1 MNVKHGAC
9 PLVKNANIGI
19 GLKSN
24 SIKTV
29 VFTFISMK
37 FTRNIVYSKG
47 GSHFYIANT
56 IRSKQQNENHV
67 GGNPSNFLEEREHLE
82 SEIILNK
89 KWH

>member
-1 MNVKHGAC
+1 MLNMVQC

-24 SIKTV
+24 SIKTF

-47 GSHFYIANT
+47 GSHFFIANA
-56 IRSKQQNENHV
+56 IRSVYATLTNLTPDIVDSPK
-67 GGNPSNFLEEREHLE
+67 HL
-82 SEIILNK
+82 
-89 KWH
+89 